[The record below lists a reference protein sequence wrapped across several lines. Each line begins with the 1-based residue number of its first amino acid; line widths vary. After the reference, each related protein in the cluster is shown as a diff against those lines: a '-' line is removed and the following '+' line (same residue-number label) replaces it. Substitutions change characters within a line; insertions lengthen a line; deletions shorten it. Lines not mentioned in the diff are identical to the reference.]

1 MKSVEEVL
9 STLTTQK
16 SHTPPTFVP
25 HIYYR
30 YELHFTVSDQ
40 LWGQVGVSANV
51 TVAVR
56 LLDPDALAH
65 AAHITLTPTTPER
78 LAKGWT
84 PHGGGGGLGRI
95 VDGVSRV
102 VGGALHEVEV
112 ISVQSH
118 PRVPAGDTTTT
129 PQQDYKSPAVS
140 VWVSVRDGRGR
151 LMDPVKLQGLLALH
165 ASQVCWVLKGDGWGS
180 RGYRKGG

>member
-1 MKSVEEVL
+1 M
-9 STLTTQK
+9 
-16 SHTPPTFVP
+16 
-25 HIYYR
+25 
-30 YELHFTVSDQ
+30 
-40 LWGQVGVSANV
+40 

-84 PHGGGGGLGRI
+84 PNGGGGGLGR
-95 VDGVSRV
+95 VVEGVSRV

-118 PRVPAGDTTTT
+118 QSVSAGDTSTT
-129 PQQDYKSPAVS
+129 PQQDHKSPAAT

-165 ASQVCWVLKGDGWGS
+165 ARQVCGGGEGERTEDWGKK
-180 RGYRKGG
+180 KGGSEVREGLEKERRVAGAMDEI